1 MFKQTSLSLAL
12 AGIAATALAVHEPR
26 VEPEG
31 APPAYAVACPE
42 GAADAGACEVD
53 QLTYDGWKTYKIE
66 CQQCHGGGG
75 MGSTF
80 APNLMTRFNESG
92 VDYGRFLYVMEH
104 GYQGQMG
111 VMPSLAK
118 NPRVQKNKDAVYAYL
133 KARADGAM
141 PNGRPPKPDDT
152 PPQPQGAATNETE
165 TAAAATTAPPGT
177 ASAAASP
184 AQAADAAPEA
194 DNGTGG
200 APSYSVSCPEGTADA
215 GACTVDQ
222 LTYDGWRT
230 FKIECQQCHGGG
242 ALGSTFAPN
251 LLVRLNEGGVDY
263 ARFLD
268 VMENGFQGQVGVMPS
283 MAKNARVQKNKEAVF
298 AYLKARADGVMPNGR
313 PPKPGS

>member
-1 MFKQTSLSLAL
+1 VFKQTSLSLAL
-12 AGIAATALAVHEPR
+12 AGIAATVLAVHEPR
-26 VEPEG
+26 LEPEG
-31 APPAYAVACPE
+31 EPPVYAVACPE
-42 GAADAGACEVD
+42 GAADASACEVD

-80 APNLMTRFNESG
+80 APNLMTRFNETG
-92 VDYGRFLYVMEH
+92 VDYGRFLYVIEH

-111 VMPSLAK
+111 VMPSLAR

-152 PPQPQGAATNETE
+152 PPQPQGAAAGAAATAADASATAPE
-165 TAAAATTAPPGT
+165 AAAAVQATDTAPEVAGD
-177 ASAAASP
+177 
-184 AQAADAAPEA
+184 ADVAPNYA
-194 DNGTGG
+194 
-200 APSYSVSCPEGTADA
+200 VSCPEGAGDA

-242 ALGSTFAPN
+242 GLGSTFAPN
-251 LLVRLNEGGVDY
+251 LLVRFNESGVDY

-283 MAKNARVQKNKEAVF
+283 MAKNPRVQKNKDAVY

>member
-12 AGIAATALAVHEPR
+12 AGIAAIALAAHEPR
-26 VEPEG
+26 LEPEG
-31 APPAYAVACPE
+31 ESPVYAVACPE
-42 GAADAGACEVD
+42 GAADASVCEVD
-53 QLTYDGWKTYKIE
+53 QLTYDGWRTYKIE

-80 APNLMTRFNESG
+80 APNLMTRFNETG

-118 NPRVQKNKDAVYAYL
+118 NPRVNKNKDAVYAYL
-133 KARADGAM
+133 KARADGVM

-152 PPQPQGAATNETE
+152 PPQPQGATADQAASATP
-165 TAAAATTAPPGT
+165 TAAAETAD
-177 ASAAASP
+177 AMP
-184 AQAADAAPEA
+184 AQSAVATQLAADSA
-194 DNGTGG
+194 DG
-200 APSYSVSCPEGTADA
+200 APSYAVNCPEGARDA

-251 LLVRLNEGGVDY
+251 LLVRFNDSGVDY

-283 MAKNARVQKNKEAVF
+283 MAKNSRVQKNKDAVY